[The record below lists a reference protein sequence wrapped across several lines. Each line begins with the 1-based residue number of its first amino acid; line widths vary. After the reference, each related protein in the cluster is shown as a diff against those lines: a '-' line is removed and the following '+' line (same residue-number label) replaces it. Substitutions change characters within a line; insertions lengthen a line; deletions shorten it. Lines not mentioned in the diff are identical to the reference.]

1 VVYFGIIAG
10 VIGIL
15 IHSPPLPAGARP

>member
-1 VVYFGIIAG
+1 LIPAG

-15 IHSPPLPAGARP
+15 H

>member
-1 VVYFGIIAG
+1 

-15 IHSPPLPAGARP
+15 H